1 MISLTMPRLHLP
13 LCLALCSL
21 ASAADV
27 LRFTNGDQLHGTFQG
42 INDTNA
48 ILWNRDDLS
57 APLTLKTD
65 QVRHILLQTQQAPL
79 DQQSFAYIS
88 LTCGDQIPGQV
99 TQLSQENAVIRSHA
113 LGEITLPTSHIQAI
127 HPQPIGGTIHH
138 IGPYSSEG
146 WEILTE
152 KKSPKNDQ
160 AHVEVKPAP
169 PTNPEEKKKLPEKK
183 PTDPTWVHAGT
194 AWYHTKGTEPLARKN
209 CLGER
214 TMLRFRLAWRERLNA
229 NIAIHAD
236 FAPPPPAADDAEAH
250 DGEAPAKKRVAFFN
264 GMPQNQVQLYG
275 NALVLNIFQTYFSL
289 NRCGY
294 DASGQIISQ
303 RMMHTQSNVQLPDSG
318 DAVIEIRSDRTKGMI
333 MLFINGQYA
342 AQWEDIEQLQNTPK
356 DPSKDADPPL
366 GNGFAIQCTN
376 ANAPMRLSDL
386 LIADWNGIKD
396 SAHSLTHEERDI
408 VLLSNGTDRYSG
420 EILRIDQ
427 QKAFFRTQYSTLE
440 IPLSEIAELH
450 LARPNP
456 SAEPENTEGS
466 ITARFY
472 PTGKISGI
480 PLTSAPRT
488 LQLRSRFNTNWQVNL
503 THAIALDFHDENP
516 FLDTMDD
523 APPKPLTPENNEAK
537 GE

>member
-1 MISLTMPRLHLP
+1 MISLTMPRLYLP
-13 LCLALCSL
+13 LGLALCSL

-42 INDTNA
+42 LNDTNA
-48 ILWNRDDLS
+48 ILWSRNDLH
-57 APLTLKTD
+57 APLTLKTQ
-65 QVRHILLQTQQAPL
+65 QVRHVLLQTQQAPL
-79 DQQSFAYIS
+79 NAESFAYIS
-88 LTCGDQIPGQV
+88 LICGDQIPGQV
-99 TQLSQENAVIRSHA
+99 LRMTKKTTVIRSHA
-113 LGEITLPTSHIQAI
+113 LGEISLPTTHIAAI
-127 HPQPIGGTIHH
+127 HPQPIGGVIHY
-138 IGPYSSEG
+138 IGPYSADG
-146 WEILTE
+146 WEVLKE
-152 KKSPKNDQ
+152 KPRPLNDQ
-160 AHVEVKPAP
+160 PQVEIKPVPSDPSA
-169 PTNPEEKKKLPEKK
+169 TGTKNQSQHKKHSA
-183 PTDPTWVHAGT
+183 WVHAGT
-194 AWYHTKGTEPLARKN
+194 AWYHTKGTEPLIRKN
-209 CLGER
+209 CLGKR
-214 TMLRFRLAWRERLNA
+214 TILRFRLSWRERLNA
-229 NIAIHAD
+229 NIALHAD
-236 FAPPPPAADDAEAH
+236 FAPPPDEKKKDDAKE
-250 DGEAPAKKRVAFFN
+250 GEAPAQKRMAFFN

-275 NALVLNIFQTYFSL
+275 NALILNIFQTYFSL

-356 DPSKDADPPL
+356 DPSNDADPPL
-366 GNGFAIQCTN
+366 GNGFAIQCTK
-376 ANAPMRLSDL
+376 ANTPMRLSDL

-456 SAEPENTEGS
+456 SAEPEITEGS

-480 PLTSAPRT
+480 PLTSAPHT

-516 FLDTMDD
+516 FLDTMDN
-523 APPKPLTPENNEAK
+523 ASPKPLTPENNEAK